1 MIRFLNTRYVEGGR
15 GPYEYDCWGI
25 VRAVR
30 HEVFHFPLLPSH
42 SEVAPADKDAMTA
55 VCQEIIDCAGLKDC
69 TAQEGAIAAAW
80 AARLCVHVGIVV
92 QADGRLWVL
101 ETDKPTGPCMTP
113 LRVFENRYTRVTYH
127 D

>member
-15 GPYEYDCWGI
+15 GPDEFDCYGL

-42 SEVAPADKDAMTA
+42 SEVVPSDKDAMTA
-55 VCQEIIDCAGLKDC
+55 VCQQIIDCTDLQEC
-69 TAQEGAIAAAW
+69 TVQEAAIASAW
-80 AARLCVHVGIVV
+80 AGRRCVHVGIVV
-92 QADGRLWVL
+92 QADGRLWIL
-101 ETDKPTGPCMTP
+101 ETDEPTGPCLTP
-113 LRVFENRYTRVTYH
+113 VRVFENRYTRVKYY

>member
-1 MIRFLNTRYVEGGR
+1 MIRFLNTRYVDGGR
-15 GPYEYDCWGI
+15 GPDEYDCYGL

-42 SEVAPADKDAMTA
+42 AEVAPADKDAMTA
-55 VCQEIIDCAGLKDC
+55 VCQQIIDCTDLKEC
-69 TAQEGAIAAAW
+69 SPKEGAIAAAW

-92 QADGRLWVL
+92 QGDGRLWIL
-101 ETDKPTGPCMTP
+101 ETDKSTGPCRTP